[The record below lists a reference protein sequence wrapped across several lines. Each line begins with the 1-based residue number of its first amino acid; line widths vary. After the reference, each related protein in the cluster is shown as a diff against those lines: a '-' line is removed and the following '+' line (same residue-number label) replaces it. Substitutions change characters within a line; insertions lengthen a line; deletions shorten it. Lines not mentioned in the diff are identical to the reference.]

1 MSRRR
6 FRSFILATAVVP
18 PIGLVIAITLA
29 WNRIFFWSDLL
40 VLLIM
45 YSVCFIGV
53 TVGFHRLLAHR
64 SFSAVTPVRLALAVA
79 GAMAAQ
85 GQPIVWVSHHRRHHR
100 FADKEGDPHSPHLS
114 GEPGTGDAWKG
125 LWHAHMGWLFE
136 DGLSSEP
143 MRYCPDLVREKG
155 MRWISEHML
164 LVVVA
169 GILLPGALG
178 LAISGSVTGAL
189 TGLLWGGL
197 IRILFVNQITY
208 AVNSVGHYF
217 GRRRFA
223 TADQSHNVAW
233 LAMLS
238 FGEGWHNNHHAFPR
252 SAVMGL
258 RWWELD
264 MGGWL
269 IRALEWTRL
278 ASKVTR
284 VNPDQLVRKDRHVIP
299 SEDTDQVAR

>member
-1 MSRRR
+1 MNRRR

-18 PIGLVIAITLA
+18 PIGLVIAIALA

-223 TADQSHNVAW
+223 TADRSHNVAW

-264 MGGWL
+264 MGAWL
-269 IRALEWTRL
+269 IRAMEWTRL

>member
-1 MSRRR
+1 MSRRQ
-6 FRSFILATAVVP
+6 FRSFVLATAIVP
-18 PIGLVIAITLA
+18 LIGLVVAITLA

-53 TVGFHRLLAHR
+53 TVGFHRLLAHQ
-64 SFSAVTPVRLALAVA
+64 SFTAVTPVRLALAVA

-100 FADKEGDPHSPHLS
+100 FADREGDPHSPHLA
-114 GEPGTGDAWKG
+114 GEPASSAWKG

-164 LVVVA
+164 LVVIT
-169 GILLPGALG
+169 GILLPGVLG
-178 LAISGSVTGAL
+178 LAISDSVTGAL
-189 TGLLWGGL
+189 TGMLWGGAV
-197 IRILFVNQITY
+197 RILFVNQITY

-252 SAVMGL
+252 SAILGL

-264 MGGWL
+264 MGAWL
-269 IRALEWTRL
+269 IWALERSKL

-284 VNPDQLVRKDRHVIP
+284 VTPDQLVRKDPLIILP
-299 SEDTDQVAR
+299 EDTGRVAR

>member
-6 FRSFILATAVVP
+6 FRLFILATAVVP
-18 PIGLVIAITLA
+18 PIGLVIAIVLA

-114 GEPGTGDAWKG
+114 GEPGAGDAWKG

-164 LVVVA
+164 LVVIA

-178 LAISGSVTGAL
+178 LAISGSVAGAL
-189 TGLLWGGL
+189 TGLLWGGV

-223 TADQSHNVAW
+223 TADRSHNVAW
-233 LAMLS
+233 LAVLS

-264 MGGWL
+264 MGAWL

-299 SEDTDQVAR
+299 SEHTDQVAR

>member
-1 MSRRR
+1 MSRRQFR
-6 FRSFILATAVVP
+6 FFVLATAIVP
-18 PIGLVIAITLA
+18 LIALVIAITLA
-29 WNRIFFWSDLL
+29 WNHVFFWSDLV
-40 VLLIM
+40 VLLVM
-45 YSVCFIGV
+45 YSVCFVGV
-53 TVGFHRLLAHR
+53 TVGFHRLLAHQ
-64 SFSAVTPVRLALAVA
+64 SFTAVKPVRFALVFA

-100 FADKEGDPHSPHLS
+100 FADREGDPHSPHVT
-114 GEPGTGDAWKG
+114 GEPGAGSAWKG

-143 MRYCPDLVREKG
+143 MRYCPDLVREKA
-155 MRWISEHML
+155 MRWISEQML
-164 LVVVA
+164 LAVIS
-169 GILLPGALG
+169 GTLLPGALG

-189 TGLLWGGL
+189 TGMLWGGVV
-197 IRILFVNQITY
+197 RILFVNQITY

-223 TADQSHNVAW
+223 TADQSHNVSW
-233 LAMLS
+233 LAMIS

-252 SAVMGL
+252 SAVLGL

-264 MGGWL
+264 MGAWL
-269 IRALEWTRL
+269 VWALERAKL

-284 VNPDQLVRKDRHVIP
+284 VTPDQLLRKDRLIVTP
-299 SEDTDQVAR
+299 EDTGQVTR

>member
-1 MSRRR
+1 MSRRQ

-18 PIGLVIAITLA
+18 PIGLVVAIALA
-29 WNRIFFWSDLL
+29 WNHIFFWSDLL

-100 FADKEGDPHSPHLS
+100 FADKEGDPHSPHL
-114 GEPGTGDAWKG
+114 PGRADAGDAWKG
-125 LWHAHMGWLFE
+125 LWHAHMGWLLE

-164 LVVVA
+164 LVVIA
-169 GILLPGALG
+169 GILLPGVLG

-223 TADQSHNVAW
+223 TADRSHNVAW

-264 MGGWL
+264 MGAWL
-269 IRALEWTRL
+269 IRALEWTGL

-284 VNPDQLVRKDRHVIP
+284 VNPDQLVRKDRQVVP
-299 SEDTDQVAR
+299 SEDTDPVAR